1 MKKQG
6 FRTWKRGKTWVS
18 ALGITLIIGNS
29 FIPIIVN
36 ADTPNIQAS
45 MLQNK
50 DIDDDGSQIIFADGE
65 SLQLKK
71 GDSFIPIDQIVQLK
85 NSDGSVNDKSSLKV
99 TLDNKEANLTEKL
112 ILAVGTH
119 IVSYSFTD
127 KDGSMIHR
135 SLTVTV
141 SSQSSLNLKS
151 KEIFLKIGETFEG
164 KKQVESI
171 INSDG
176 STNDG
181 STLKIDNSQLDTSKI
196 GNYKVVYSF
205 IDDTGQTI
213 SQTLMVNVESGSVIN
228 LTTHHVTLTC
238 GDYFD
243 PRNYIE
249 SAFDS
254 DGKTS
259 IDLNQMTIDS
269 KVNPHQAGTYEV
281 IYSFTDNLGN
291 LISSKLLVEVQDK
304 SSLTLTTNEISLTC
318 GDIFNP
324 QTYFSQALNSD
335 GKTPVDFSQISVNST
350 VNTAKAGDYQVIY
363 SFVDSSG
370 KTQSQTLMVHVLDQ
384 SSLTLIS
391 DVVKIHAGNE
401 FNPFDYVVSALD
413 SDGKTIILD
422 SNFTISS
429 NVNMQQ
435 AGDYQVIYSFVNS
448 SGNTISKTLRVNVYG
463 EVVPPIVPPV
473 VPKPPVIPVTPPKNN
488 PTAPVTPIISI
499 IPVIPQKNN
508 SVVSV
513 IPPKPVAPPTSAG
526 TVATLPSFVDSNDKK
541 GTSTTDF
548 ETPSSF
554 LQSGKK
560 DKKSE
565 KTDKDK
571 SNSQPKKKSKTLKQA
586 MIEADSQNKKN
597 HKKNNVIQTIIKIFA
612 LLVFV
617 SGLIAF
623 FIIRHKNKV
632 SDQE

>member
-6 FRTWKRGKTWVS
+6 FRTWKRGKTWVC

-29 FIPIIVN
+29 FVPIIVN

-50 DIDDDGSQIIFADGE
+50 DIDDDGSQIVFAAGE
-65 SLQLKK
+65 NLQLKK
-71 GDSFIPIDQIVQLK
+71 GDSFTPIDQIVQLK

-99 TLDNKEANLTEKL
+99 TLDNKEVNLTEKVSL
-112 ILAVGTH
+112 TVGTH

-127 KDGSMIHR
+127 KDGSTIHR

-141 SSQSSLNLKS
+141 SSQSALNLKS
-151 KEIFLKIGETFEG
+151 KEVFLKIGETFEG
-164 KKQVESI
+164 KKQVESL

-176 STNDG
+176 SVNDG
-181 STLKIDNSQLDTSKI
+181 STLKIDDSQLDTSKI

-213 SQTLMVNVESGSVIN
+213 SQTLMVNIESGSVIN
-228 LTTHHVTLTC
+228 LTTNHITLTC
-238 GDYFD
+238 DDYFE

-254 DGKTS
+254 DGKTP
-259 IDLNQMTIDS
+259 IDLNQITVDS
-269 KVNPHQAGTYEV
+269 KVNPHQAGAYEV
-281 IYSFTDNLGN
+281 TYSFTDNLGN
-291 LISSKLLVEVQDK
+291 LISNKLWVDVQDK

-318 GDIFNP
+318 GDTFNP

-335 GKTPVDFSQISVNST
+335 GKTPVDFSQITVNST
-350 VNTAKAGDYQVIY
+350 VNTTKAGDYQVNY

-370 KTQSQTLMVHVLDQ
+370 KTQSQTLTVHVLDQ

-413 SDGKTIILD
+413 SDGKTIVLE
-422 SNFTISS
+422 SNFTINS

-435 AGDYQVIYSFVNS
+435 AGTYQVIYSFMNS
-448 SGNTISKTLRVNVYG
+448 SGNIVSKTLEVNVYG
-463 EVVPPIVPPV
+463 EVL
-473 VPKPPVIPVTPPKNN
+473 PPVIP
-488 PTAPVTPIISI
+488 
-499 IPVIPQKNN
+499 PVIPTPPVKPVVPPKTNPIAPIIPNVPSQNN
-508 SVVSV
+508 PVVPV
-513 IPPKPVAPPTSAG
+513 IPSKPVVPPISAG
-526 TVATLPSFVDSNDKK
+526 TVATLPSFVDSNNKK

-565 KTDKDK
+565 KKDKDK

-612 LLVFV
+612 LLIFV
-617 SGLIAF
+617 SVLITF

>member
-29 FIPIIVN
+29 FVPIIVN
-36 ADTPNIQAS
+36 ADTPNTQAS
-45 MLQNK
+45 VRKNK
-50 DIDDDGSQIIFADGE
+50 DIDDDGSQIIFAAGKNI
-65 SLQLKK
+65 QLKK
-71 GDSFIPIDQIVQLK
+71 GDSFTPIDQIVQLK

-99 TLDNKEANLTEKL
+99 TLDNKEANLTEKV

-119 IVSYSFTD
+119 IVSYSFAD

-141 SSQSSLNLKS
+141 SSQSALNLKS
-151 KEIFLKIGETFEG
+151 KEVFLKIGETFEG
-164 KKQVESI
+164 KKQVESL

-176 STNDG
+176 SVNDG
-181 STLKIDNSQLDTSKI
+181 STLKIDDSQLDTSKI

-228 LTTHHVTLTC
+228 LTTRHVTLTC
-238 GDYFD
+238 GDYFE

-254 DGKTS
+254 DGKTP
-259 IDLNQMTIDS
+259 IDLNQITVDS
-269 KVNPHQAGTYEV
+269 KVNPHQAGDYEV

-291 LISSKLLVEVQDK
+291 LISSKLLVDVQDK
-304 SSLTLTTNEISLTC
+304 SSLTLTTNEISITC
-318 GDIFNP
+318 GDVFNP

-350 VNTAKAGDYQVIY
+350 VNTSKAGDYQVNY

-370 KTQSQTLMVHVLDQ
+370 KTQSQTLTVHVLDQ

-391 DVVKIHAGNE
+391 GVVKIHAGNE

-413 SDGKTIILD
+413 SDGKTTVLE
-422 SNFTISS
+422 SNFTINS

-435 AGDYQVIYSFVNS
+435 AGTYQVIYSFMNS
-448 SGNTISKTLRVNVYG
+448 SGNIVSKTLEVNVYG
-463 EVVPPIVPPV
+463 EVL
-473 VPKPPVIPVTPPKNN
+473 PPVIPTPPVKPVVPPKTNPIAPIIPIVPSQNN
-488 PTAPVTPIISI
+488 PVV
-499 IPVIPQKNN
+499 PVIP
-508 SVVSV
+508 S
-513 IPPKPVAPPTSAG
+513 KPVVPPTSAG
-526 TVATLPSFVDSNDKK
+526 TVATLPSFVDSNNKK

-612 LLVFV
+612 LLIFV
-617 SGLIAF
+617 SVLITF
-623 FIIRHKNKV
+623 FIIRHKNKL

>member
-29 FIPIIVN
+29 SVPIIVN

-45 MLQNK
+45 ILQNN
-50 DIDDDGSQIIFADGE
+50 DVEDDGSQIIFVSGE
-65 SLQLKK
+65 NLQLKK
-71 GDSFIPIDQIVQLK
+71 GDLFTPIDQIVQLK

-99 TLDNKEANLTEKL
+99 TLDNKEVNLTEKL
-112 ILAVGTH
+112 LLAVGTY

-127 KDGSMIHR
+127 KDGSTIHR

-151 KEIFLKIGETFEG
+151 KEVFLKIGETFEG
-164 KKQVESI
+164 KKQVESL

-176 STNDG
+176 SVNDG
-181 STLKIDNSQLDTSKI
+181 STLKIDDSQLDTSNI

-205 IDDTGQTI
+205 IDDNGQTI
-213 SQTLMVNVESGSVIN
+213 SQTLMVKVESGSVIN

-238 GDYFD
+238 GDYFE

-254 DGKTS
+254 DGKTP
-259 IDLNQMTIDS
+259 IDLNQITVDS
-269 KVNPHQAGTYEV
+269 KVNPHQTGTYEV

-291 LISSKLLVEVQDK
+291 LISSKLLVDVQDK
-304 SSLTLTTNEISLTC
+304 SSLTLTTNEISVTY
-318 GDIFNP
+318 GDVFNP
-324 QTYFSQALNSD
+324 QIYFSQALKSD

-401 FNPFDYVVSALD
+401 FNPFDYVISALD
-413 SDGKTIILD
+413 SDGKTTVLD
-422 SNFTISS
+422 SNFTINS

-435 AGDYQVIYSFVNS
+435 AGDYQVIYSFVNN

-473 VPKPPVIPVTPPKNN
+473 VPTPPVTPIAPPKNN
-488 PTAPVTPIISI
+488 STAPITPI
-499 IPVIPQKNN
+499 IPVIPPKNN
-508 SVVSV
+508 SVESV
-513 IPPKPVAPPTSAG
+513 IPPKPVVPPTSAG
-526 TVATLPSFVDSNDKK
+526 TVATLPSFVDSNNKK

-612 LLVFV
+612 LLIFV
-617 SGLIAF
+617 SGLITF
-623 FIIRHKNKV
+623 VIIRHKNKV
-632 SDQE
+632 NDQE

>member
-6 FRTWKRGKTWVS
+6 FRTWKRGKTWVC
-18 ALGITLIIGNS
+18 ALGVTLIIGNS
-29 FIPIIVN
+29 FVPIIVN

-50 DIDDDGSQIIFADGE
+50 DIDDDGSQIVFAAGE
-65 SLQLKK
+65 NLQLKK
-71 GDSFIPIDQIVQLK
+71 GDSFTPIDQIVQLK

-99 TLDNKEANLTEKL
+99 TLDNKEVNLTEKV

-127 KDGSMIHR
+127 KDGSTIHR

-141 SSQSSLNLKS
+141 SSQSALNLKS
-151 KEIFLKIGETFEG
+151 KEVFLKIGETFEG
-164 KKQVESI
+164 KKQVESL

-176 STNDG
+176 SVNDG
-181 STLKIDNSQLDTSKI
+181 STLKIDDSQLDTSKI

-213 SQTLMVNVESGSVIN
+213 SQTLMVNIESGSVIN
-228 LTTHHVTLTC
+228 LTTHHITLTC
-238 GDYFD
+238 GDYFE

-254 DGKTS
+254 DGKTP
-259 IDLNQMTIDS
+259 IDLNQITVDS
-269 KVNPHQAGTYEV
+269 KVNPHQAGAYEV
-281 IYSFTDNLGN
+281 TYSFTDNLGN
-291 LISSKLLVEVQDK
+291 LISNKLWVDVQDK
-304 SSLTLTTNEISLTC
+304 SSLTLTANEISLTC

-335 GKTPVDFSQISVNST
+335 GKTPVDFSQVSVNST
-350 VNTAKAGDYQVIY
+350 VNTSKAGDYQVNY

-370 KTQSQTLMVHVLDQ
+370 KTQSQTLTVHVLDQ

-413 SDGKTIILD
+413 SDGKTTVLE
-422 SNFTISS
+422 SNFTINS

-435 AGDYQVIYSFVNS
+435 AGTYQVLYSFMNS
-448 SGNTISKTLRVNVYG
+448 SGNIVSKTLEVNVYG
-463 EVVPPIVPPV
+463 EVL
-473 VPKPPVIPVTPPKNN
+473 PPVIP
-488 PTAPVTPIISI
+488 
-499 IPVIPQKNN
+499 PVIPTPPVKPVVPPKTNPIAPIIPIVPSQNN
-508 SVVSV
+508 PVVPV
-513 IPPKPVAPPTSAG
+513 IPSKPVVPPTSAG
-526 TVATLPSFVDSNDKK
+526 TVATLPSFVDSNNKK

-560 DKKSE
+560 DKKPE

-571 SNSQPKKKSKTLKQA
+571 SNSQSKKKSKTLKQA

-612 LLVFV
+612 LLIFV
-617 SGLIAF
+617 SGLVTF